1 MVRLKLSDH
10 YSKEGQQLSVKVT
23 FICPDSL
30 KTQILSRYS
39 QENRHATMKEDSGE
53 VMQAAARQG
62 MRSNASQNRH
72 LISINELSPE
82 ELKQDSRLH
91 DLH

>member
-1 MVRLKLSDH
+1 
-10 YSKEGQQLSVKVT
+10 
-23 FICPDSL
+23 
-30 KTQILSRYS
+30 
-39 QENRHATMKEDSGE
+39 MKEDSGE
-53 VMQAAARQG
+53 VMQAVVRQG
-62 MRSNASQNRH
+62 GIRSSASQNRH